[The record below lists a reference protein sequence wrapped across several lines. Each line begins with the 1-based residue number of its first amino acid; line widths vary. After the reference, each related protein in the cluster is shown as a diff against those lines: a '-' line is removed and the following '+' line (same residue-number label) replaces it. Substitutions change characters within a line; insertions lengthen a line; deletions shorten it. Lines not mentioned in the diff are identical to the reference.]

1 VAAGDVGLGRVELEE
16 IALTLPNVEYEPE
29 IFPGVVYRVRNSR
42 MTILLFNSGKVVV
55 SGAKDENDIRR
66 AIEEFKKDL
75 RNYELLEEEEW

>member
-1 VAAGDVGLGRVELEE
+1 VELEE

-29 IFPGVVYRVRNSR
+29 IFPGVVYTVRNSR